1 MKTLLTIIILSSSI
15 GFAHADSNTV
25 KPTGVRVQINEGSS
39 TPDPKPEVT
48 PKATKPKQTVRRTH
62 NPTPRQNVFP
72 QAVRD
77 IQELRRMEAAA
88 ERARFTEIRQNSQSR
103 LTYQNSEARYMQE
116 KIREQRLDQH
126 PNFRY
131 SR

>member
-48 PKATKPKQTVRRTH
+48 PKVAKPKQTVRRDNT
-62 NPTPRQNVFP
+62 TQRQNVFP

-103 LTYQNSEARYMQE
+103 LTHQNAEARYMQE